1 MSIGPLASLAGS
13 YLQSIFGPA
22 PQSSGTTATASGSQ
36 PATGAPADNSQI
48 SPFAQLLNA
57 LQQTQQSNPAQ
68 YQQLTQQISANLQ
81 SAAQTAQANGNTNTA
96 TELNTLSTDFK
107 SASQNNELPNI
118 QDLAKATSS
127 GHHHHHAHSD
137 STTTQSAT
145 TNPMSIILNTLSSA
159 GIGASA

>member
-13 YLQSIFGPA
+13 YLQSIFSPA
-22 PQSSGTTATASGSQ
+22 QQSAGLTATASGSQ
-36 PATGAPADNSQI
+36 SATGAQADNSQI
-48 SPFAQLLNA
+48 SPFAQLLNT

-81 SAAQTAQANGNTNTA
+81 SAAQAAQANGNTSAA

-118 QDLAKATSS
+118 QDLAKAG
-127 GHHHHHAHSD
+127 GHHHHHAHAASN
-137 STTTQSAT
+137 SAQSAA
-145 TNPMSIILNTLSSA
+145 TNPMSIILNTLSSS